1 MGIYH
6 KRLADSLGLP
16 EKDVEEFFFERRKA
30 KAEEK
35 LFGKQIKD
43 MSLEEALTAMSVTA
57 VWLQEKTG
65 DPRFKDVEDVARL
78 MAEVKMNTGSDDAA
92 IESAIAML
100 KKRGY
105 KDPEEEEDGT
115 HDI

>member
-1 MGIYH
+1 MNNNEEMQ
-6 KRLADSLGLP
+6 KRIL
-16 EKDVEEFFFERRKA
+16 
-30 KAEEK
+30 
-35 LFGKQIKD
+35 GKQIKD
-43 MSLEEALTAMSVTA
+43 MSLEEALMAMSMVA
-57 VWLQEKTG
+57 ARLREKTG
-65 DPRFKDVEDVARL
+65 NPQYKDVEDTAL
-78 MAEVKMNTGSDDAA
+78 TLLDVKGKTGSDEAA